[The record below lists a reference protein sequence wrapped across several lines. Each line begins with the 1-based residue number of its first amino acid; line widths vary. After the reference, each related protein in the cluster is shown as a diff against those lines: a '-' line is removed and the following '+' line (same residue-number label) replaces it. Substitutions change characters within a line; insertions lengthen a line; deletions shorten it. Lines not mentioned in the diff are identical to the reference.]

1 MIPFNPFSSLTA
13 KIYGGVAVAAL
24 TLAAVQTVRIE
35 GFLFV
40 DGYKDEVASLQKKV
54 SDMETASNEAWMLA
68 QKQVAETEAH
78 YAKLAKENARAET
91 EIRTVYRDRGSA
103 YADRMRAD
111 QVCRAPTASASGGD
125 PAPLG
130 DRPGP
135 DAVILGRADFDI
147 LVGNTARLEAVH
159 NWGEEMIVTGAAKVI
174 DDR

>member
-1 MIPFNPFSSLTA
+1 MIPFNPFSGLTA

-24 TLAAVQTVRIE
+24 AFAAVQTVRIE
-35 GFLFV
+35 GFLFIH
-40 DGYKDEVASLQKKV
+40 GYKQDVADRDAKIAAMSKA
-54 SDMETASNEAWMLA
+54 SDEAWMLA

-78 YAKLAKENARAET
+78 YTKLAKENVRVET
-91 EIRTVYRDRGSA
+91 EIRTVYRDRAGA

-111 QVCRAPTASASGGD
+111 QVCRAPATPTSGGD

-135 DAVILGRADFDI
+135 DAVVLGRADFDI

-159 NWGEEMIVTGAAKVI
+159 NWAEELIVTGAAAVVSN
-174 DDR
+174 

>member
-1 MIPFNPFSSLTA
+1 MIPFNPFSGLTA

-24 TLAAVQTVRIE
+24 TFAAVQTVRIE
-35 GFLFV
+35 GLLFI
-40 DGYKDEVASLQKKV
+40 DGYKDEVAALRKKV
-54 SDMETASNEAWMLA
+54 SDMETASDEAWMLA

-78 YAKLAKENARAET
+78 YTNLAKENVRVET
-91 EIRTVYRDRGSA
+91 EIRTVYRDRAGA

-111 QVCRAPTASASGGD
+111 QVCRAPATPTPGGD

-135 DAVILGRADFDI
+135 DAVVLGRADFDI

-159 NWGEEMIVTGAAKVI
+159 NWAEELIVTGAAAVVSN
-174 DDR
+174 